1 LSERNL
7 SGTSLETLVSLC
19 KRRGFIFQSSEIY
32 GGLSSVW
39 DYGPV
44 GSELKRN
51 VKNAWWKNMVSDQ
64 ENIVGLDA
72 SILMHPNV
80 WKASGH
86 LENFSDP
93 LVECSITGKRY
104 REDHIFILELKSD
117 NKNKIVSIEA
127 GDIDEAKK
135 ITKEQIISITPLPQ
149 SNLEENPS
157 PNGGILSEP
166 RQFNLMFKTFL
177 GAMEDSSSEVYLR
190 PETAQAM
197 FVNFENVINSSRKK
211 IPFGIAQI
219 GKSFRNEITPGNFTY
234 RTREFEQME
243 MEFFCEPGTDEKWHE
258 HWIKFSF
265 DWFNKYGI
273 RKENLKVRYHDK
285 DELPHY
291 SKASADIEYL
301 FPWGWGELETIS
313 NRTDYDLIAHSKLSG
328 KNLSYFD
335 ENQKKRYTPFVV
347 EPAMGADRSAL
358 AFLSDAYDEEGK
370 DKDKR
375 VVLRFHPDIAPN
387 KVAVLPLSRN
397 EKLTPTARKIYENIS
412 KKYNAEYDDTQSIGK
427 RYRRQ
432 DEIGTPVCIT
442 VDFDTVENDN
452 CVTIRNR
459 DTMDQIRVKIDSID
473 KNVNNVLEQIS
484 KNSSNS

>member
-1 LSERNL
+1 MSERNL

-328 KNLSYFD
+328 KNLRYFD
-335 ENQKKRYTPFVV
+335 ENQKKR
-347 EPAMGADRSAL
+347 
-358 AFLSDAYDEEGK
+358 
-370 DKDKR
+370 
-375 VVLRFHPDIAPN
+375 
-387 KVAVLPLSRN
+387 
-397 EKLTPTARKIYENIS
+397 
-412 KKYNAEYDDTQSIGK
+412 
-427 RYRRQ
+427 
-432 DEIGTPVCIT
+432 
-442 VDFDTVENDN
+442 
-452 CVTIRNR
+452 
-459 DTMDQIRVKIDSID
+459 
-473 KNVNNVLEQIS
+473 
-484 KNSSNS
+484 